1 MITKKRVDFGGAM
14 PYSIC
19 SIVLDLENEDIHFYI
34 AEGDAMKEVDYQE
47 FIFEFH
53 SQAHMCILKDDLREK
68 YIEFKNRIDE
78 YINEYSEIV
87 GC

>member
-47 FIFEFH
+47 FISEFH
-53 SQAHMCILKDDLREK
+53 SQAHMCILKDDLRQR
-68 YIEFKNRIDE
+68 YIDFNNKID
-78 YINEYSEIV
+78 IFVNEYFGLM